1 MGKFEQQG
9 ARATLVATL
18 TEPPS
23 SGGGELARLGAD
35 ADWLEVRGD
44 LVGDLDAAWLRA
56 RFPGKLL
63 YTLRSA
69 EEGGGSEDGAEE
81 RRLRLQRAAATF
93 DAVDLEGVRDRDP
106 RLLAAVEPARRVVSW
121 HGPASDLVTLRERF
135 AQLATVPADLYK
147 LVPGAET
154 AGEELVPLALL
165 HSLERR
171 DVVAFASGR
180 LATWTRLVAPRLGA
194 PVVYGA
200 ASERPGAPGQ
210 PTVRRLV
217 EDFGLPAL
225 LPAAALCGVIGDP
238 IEQSLSPRLHNALY
252 RALGVPMLYLPL
264 WVPSFGDFWL
274 EVVESG
280 SLDVLELPW
289 KGFSVTAPHK
299 AAALAVAGA
308 ASPLA
313 ERIGGA
319 NTLIHTGDVWE
330 AESTDPAGV
339 VEPLLALGV
348 AIAGARAA
356 VVGAG
361 GAGRAAAVGL
371 EQAGARVVLVNR
383 GAERGRRAAEELGLE
398 LGRFE
403 GFDPAA
409 FDLIVNATPLGRNGE
424 LPFDVR
430 RLSPSAVLVDLA
442 YGEEPTP
449 AVVAARARGLRAID
463 GREVLL
469 HQALIQFRMMT
480 GRVADQDIAR
490 RALGLAPGFGKA
502 AS

>member
-1 MGKFEQQG
+1 MQ
-9 ARATLVATL
+9 ATTRATLIATL

-23 SGGGELARLGAD
+23 ADGEELVRLGRD
-35 ADWLEVRGD
+35 AAWLEVRGD
-44 LVGDLDAAWLRA
+44 LVGDLDAAWLRD

-63 YTLRSA
+63 YTLRSVGESGA
-69 EEGGGSEDGAEE
+69 FAGSDEE
-81 RRLRLQRAAATF
+81 RRVRLQTAAATYDF
-93 DAVDLEGVRDRDP
+93 VDLEGARDRDP
-106 RLLAAVEPARRVVSW
+106 RLLGAVAPERRVLSW
-121 HGPASDLVTLRERF
+121 HGTAGDLVGMRERF
-135 AQLATVPADLYK
+135 ARLATLPARLYK
-147 LVPGAET
+147 LVPAAET

-165 HSLERR
+165 RSLERP
-171 DVVAFASGR
+171 DTIAFASGR
-180 LATWTRLVAPRLGA
+180 LATWTRLLAPRLGA

-200 ASERPGAPGQ
+200 ASAVAGAPGQ

-217 EDFGLPAL
+217 DDFGLPELRPVAG
-225 LPAAALCGVIGDP
+225 LCGVVGDP

-252 RALGVPMLYLPL
+252 RALDVPFLYVPL

-280 SLDVLELPW
+280 SLDVLGMPW

-319 NTLIHTGDVWE
+319 NTLVHTGDVWE
-330 AESTDPAGV
+330 AESTDPIGV
-339 VEPLLALGV
+339 VAPLAARGV
-348 AIAGARAA
+348 ALAGRRAA
-356 VVGAG
+356 VLGAG

-383 GAERGRRAAEELGLE
+383 GAARGRKAAEELGIE
-398 LGRFE
+398 LGAWPA
-403 GFDPAA
+403 FDPAE
-409 FDLIVNATPLGRNGE
+409 FDVVVNATPLGRRGE
-424 LPFDVR
+424 VSVDVA
-430 RLSPSAVLVDLA
+430 RLRAEATFVDLA

-449 AVVAARARGLRAID
+449 AVASAHRLGLRAVD

-469 HQALIQFRMMT
+469 YQALAQFQLMT
-480 GRVADQDIAR
+480 GRAPRLDAAR
-490 RALGLAPGFGKA
+490 RALGLGDVA
-502 AS
+502 